1 MKKVRAICRRL
12 ATAATAATAAAA
24 AGRPNWREQLSPEV
38 AQKKEKRRHK
48 MLDYKFWSK
57 NEQTRRTEEF
67 RVLVSQAQVSRA
79 SRAHYYYLSPL
90 LCLGLGCNVCDNIYD
105 GGCVIDRVDQT
116 YLNTVFN

>member
-1 MKKVRAICRRL
+1 MKKVRAICRRS
-12 ATAATAATAAAA
+12 ATAATAAAA

-67 RVLVSQAQVSRA
+67 RVLVSQE
-79 SRAHYYYLSPL
+79 
-90 LCLGLGCNVCDNIYD
+90 
-105 GGCVIDRVDQT
+105 
-116 YLNTVFN
+116 